1 MWEENLAKAII
12 FQSIKDVRV
21 YEYREE
27 CIKFFKGDG
36 YKICAEI
43 AGFFINSPHK
53 TLNFIG
59 GYNAG
64 AKKFSGEF
72 ESGKH

>member
-1 MWEENLAKAII
+1 MWKKKLAKAII

-21 YEYREE
+21 NEYRKE
-27 CIKFFKGDG
+27 CIEFFKGDG

-43 AGFFINSPHK
+43 AGVSINSSHK
-53 TLNFIG
+53 TLNLNG

-72 ESGKH
+72 EAGKY

>member
-1 MWEENLAKAII
+1 MWEKNLAKAII
-12 FQSIKDVRV
+12 FQSIKDIRV

-27 CIKFFKGDG
+27 CIEFFKGDG

-43 AGFFINSPHK
+43 AGFSINRPHK
-53 TLNFIG
+53 ILNFIG

-64 AKKFSGEF
+64 AKKLSGEF
-72 ESGKH
+72 EAGTY

>member
-1 MWEENLAKAII
+1 MWEKNLAKAII
-12 FQSIKDVRV
+12 FQSMKDVRIH
-21 YEYREE
+21 EHREE
-27 CIKFFKGDG
+27 CIEFFKGDG

-43 AGFFINSPHK
+43 AGFSINSPHK
-53 TLNFIG
+53 ILNFIG

-72 ESGKH
+72 EAGKY